1 MELSE
6 EFKKRFVRS
15 LQGKD
20 FILYGGV
27 LQLARANGLKR
38 ITTKIV
44 QIPTEENGMQAIVE
58 AEVETSDGIFSEVG
72 DANPS
77 NVTRT
82 IQPHILRMAA
92 TRAKARAMRDA
103 VGIDMVALEELGDV
117 NGEDVEHDFDL
128 IEERFSSMPSQD
140 LVIRF
145 GKYVNHSLG
154 EIMNVDKGY
163 VEWLS
168 RNARDEVVRNAAKDI
183 IEQEYDDMAN
193 LDMSKN

>member
-1 MELSE
+1 
-6 EFKKRFVRS
+6 
-15 LQGKD
+15 
-20 FILYGGV
+20 
-27 LQLARANGLKR
+27 
-38 ITTKIV
+38 
-44 QIPTEENGMQAIVE
+44 
-58 AEVETSDGIFSEVG
+58 
-72 DANPS
+72 
-77 NVTRT
+77 
-82 IQPHILRMAA
+82 
-92 TRAKARAMRDA
+92 
-103 VGIDMVALEELGDV
+103 
-117 NGEDVEHDFDL
+117 
-128 IEERFSSMPSQD
+128 MPSQD

>member
-6 EFKKRFVRS
+6 EFKKRFVRN
-15 LQGKD
+15 LQGKE
-20 FILYGGV
+20 FILYGGI
-27 LQLARANGLKR
+27 LQLAKASGLKR

-44 QIPTEENGMQAIVE
+44 QIPLKENGMQAIVE
-58 AEVETSDGIFSEVG
+58 AEIETSNGIFSEVG
-72 DANPS
+72 DANPL

-103 VGIDMVALEELGDV
+103 VGIDMVTFEELGDI
-117 NGEDVEHDFDL
+117 NNEIIDDDVVI
-128 IEERFSSMPSQD
+128 IEESSSTIPSQD
-140 LVIRF
+140 LIIRF

-154 EIMNVDKGY
+154 EIMTLDKGY

-168 RNARDEVVRNAAKDI
+168 RNARDEVVKNAAKDI
-183 IEQEYDDMAN
+183 IEQEYDDLKD
-193 LDMSKN
+193 LDISKN